1 MNKIDSWSSHARLS
15 AQRPWPKSLRL
26 IVGFSCALAVTAL
39 MLYASVWVVQ
49 KDFVDVTASESF
61 AAP

>member
-1 MNKIDSWSSHARLS
+1 MKADNWWLRQLAEPPR
-15 AQRPWPKSLRL
+15 RRWPNFLRM

-49 KDFVDVTASESF
+49 KDFVDVTASESS